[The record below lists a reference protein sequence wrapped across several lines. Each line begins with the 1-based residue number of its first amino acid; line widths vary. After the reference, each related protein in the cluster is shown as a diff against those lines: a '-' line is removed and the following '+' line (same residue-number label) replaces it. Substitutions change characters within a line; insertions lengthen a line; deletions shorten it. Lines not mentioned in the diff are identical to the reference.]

1 MLTDLSDLGAL
12 QALRLAMHLSAAFLN
27 NSSSRWEAIWDAWE
41 FKAEL
46 VDHVSPI
53 YRSDFL
59 RCAPPYLLSASINAA
74 GLVEFALWPSLGTF
88 TNAVA

>member
-1 MLTDLSDLGAL
+1 MTHIYRLPSCRISSL
-12 QALRLAMHLSAAFLN
+12 QQRPCQSCMFANGVHDAVQVVRAGMHVSAAFLN
-27 NSSSRWEAIWDAWE
+27 NSSSRWEAIWDAWD

-59 RCAPPYLLSASINAA
+59 RCACDA
-74 GLVEFALWPSLGTF
+74 
-88 TNAVA
+88 